1 MIDCAA
7 YGAAEIGNNGCKIA
21 ASRVTSIPADTSD
34 DTGPL
39 KSEASARSAMDLIA
53 LRFLERVDDWEERQ
67 SRRERG
73 KNTGE
78 NAAGDKERQKA

>member
-1 MIDCAA
+1 
-7 YGAAEIGNNGCKIA
+7 
-21 ASRVTSIPADTSD
+21 
-34 DTGPL
+34 
-39 KSEASARSAMDLIA
+39 MDLIA